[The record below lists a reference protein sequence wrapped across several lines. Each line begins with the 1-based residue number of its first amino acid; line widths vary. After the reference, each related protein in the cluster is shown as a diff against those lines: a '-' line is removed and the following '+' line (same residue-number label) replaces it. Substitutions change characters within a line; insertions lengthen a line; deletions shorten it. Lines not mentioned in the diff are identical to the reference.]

1 MEAQYIR
8 KARASYMVLAE
19 QKELKEWERQ
29 MIVNAPAGK
38 ILFAERVQENGEYYL
53 WYEITGKQ
61 ALDALLETE
70 KLGYPLLC
78 EILLGIYGA
87 VEFLEGILLEAE
99 ELLLMPG
106 EIFVDYRTEEVYF
119 CYYPGNEN
127 GLSEGLRELL
137 EGLLT
142 HLDHE
147 DERAVS
153 LAYGLYEDISRGGM
167 NLSELKR
174 LLRLPYEKEGENE
187 RSEQEGEGEE
197 QFSCSQKE
205 DGERAVFSRKRKQE
219 EEILQ
224 EEYLQEEY
232 IQQEHM
238 QEEYLREELEGEQ
251 WQERETKRENQ
262 KKKRAARSGKH
273 HIEKEKT
280 KKDKT
285 QKENSLQMAI
295 FENIQNV
302 LENIK
307 GFWAGRDIHGR
318 KAKAAPGEE
327 VFFFEPEE
335 EEIPKSTHPTVLL
348 AELTRPPEGILRYEG
363 KGPCKD
369 LAIEGDSLVIG
380 SGEDCGGYIPSTT
393 VSRRHA
399 RVSKKEGIYFIEDL
413 NSSNGTYVGGEL
425 LNYKTKMSLQK
436 NEIVIFADEKF
447 RFI

>member
-1 MEAQYIR
+1 
-8 KARASYMVLAE
+8 MVLAE
-19 QKELKEWERQ
+19 QKELREWEQQ
-29 MIVNAPAGK
+29 MMVNAPGGNV
-38 ILFAERVQENGEYYL
+38 LFAERVRENGEYYL

-61 ALDALLETE
+61 ALDVLLEAE

-99 ELLLMPG
+99 ELLLMPEG
-106 EIFVDYRTEEVYF
+106 IFVDYRTGEVYF
-119 CYYPGNEN
+119 CYYPGS
-127 GLSEGLRELL
+127 GTALSEAFRELL
-137 EGLLT
+137 EELLT
-142 HLDHE
+142 HLDHA

-153 LAYGLYEDISRGGM
+153 IAYGIYEDISKGGM

-174 LLRLPYEKEGENE
+174 LLRLPYEMEDADEQG
-187 RSEQEGEGEE
+187 EQEGEGEE
-197 QFSCSQKE
+197 QLVRPPKE
-205 DGERAVFSRKRKQE
+205 EGEITDFPRQQRQA

-224 EEYLQEEY
+224 EER
-232 IQQEHM
+232 M
-238 QEEYLREELEGEQ
+238 QEEFVGEQ
-251 WQERETKRENQ
+251 WQDGEAKRENLNC
-262 KKKRAARSGKH
+262 KKKKTAGRD
-273 HIEKEKT
+273 KEHLKKT
-280 KKDKT
+280 KRICIPQIT
-285 QKENSLQMAI
+285 FAASIRNLLQGI
-295 FENIQNV
+295 RGRF
-302 LENIK
+302 
-307 GFWAGRDIHGR
+307 AGRDIRAG
-318 KAKAAPGEE
+318 KAKAALDDD

-335 EEIPKSTHPTVLL
+335 EEAPKSTHPTVLL

-369 LAIEGDSLVIG
+369 LVITGDSIVIG
-380 SGEDCGGYIPSTT
+380 SGEDCEGYIPSKT

-399 RVSKKEGIYFIEDL
+399 RVSKKEGIYFIEDM

>member
-1 MEAQYIR
+1 
-8 KARASYMVLAE
+8 MVLAE
-19 QKELKEWERQ
+19 QKELKEWEQQ
-29 MIVNAPAGK
+29 MMANAPGGNV
-38 ILFAERVQENGEYYL
+38 LFAERVRENGEYYL

-61 ALDALLETE
+61 ALDVQLEAE

-99 ELLLMPG
+99 ELLLMPTG
-106 EIFVDYRTEEVYF
+106 IFVDYHTGEVYF
-119 CYYPGNEN
+119 CYYPGSGMALYEAF
-127 GLSEGLRELL
+127 RELL
-137 EGLLT
+137 EELLT

-153 LAYGLYEDISRGGM
+153 LAYGIYEDITKGGM

-174 LLRLPYEKEGENE
+174 LLRLPYEKEDADDQG
-187 RSEQEGEGEE
+187 EQECEGEE
-197 QFSCSQKE
+197 QLVCPPKE
-205 DGERAVFSRKRKQE
+205 DGENTVFPRQQRQAE
-219 EEILQ
+219 DILQ
-224 EEYLQEEY
+224 EERMQE
-232 IQQEHM
+232 EHM
-238 QEEYLREELEGEQ
+238 QEELVGEQ
-251 WQERETKRENQ
+251 WQEGEAKRENPNR
-262 KKKRAARSGKH
+262 KKKKAAGR
-273 HIEKEKT
+273 EKEHR
-280 KKDKT
+280 KKAKRICIPQIT
-285 QKENSLQMAI
+285 FPACMRNLLQGI
-295 FENIQNV
+295 RGN
-302 LENIK
+302 L
-307 GFWAGRDIHGR
+307 AGRDIRAG
-318 KAKAAPGEE
+318 KTKAALDDD

-335 EEIPKSTHPTVLL
+335 EEAPKSTHPTVLL

-369 LAIEGDSLVIG
+369 LVIAGDSFVIG
-380 SGEDCGGYIPSTT
+380 SGEDCEGYIPSTT

-399 RVSKKEGIYFIEDL
+399 RVSKKEGIYFIEDM